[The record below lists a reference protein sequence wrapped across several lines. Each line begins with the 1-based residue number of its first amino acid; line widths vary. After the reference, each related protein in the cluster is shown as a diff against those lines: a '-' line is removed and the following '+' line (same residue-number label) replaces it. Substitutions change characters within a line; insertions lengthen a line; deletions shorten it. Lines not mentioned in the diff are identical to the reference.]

1 LISLDEALTRVN
13 DHALPLEDARAQAEY
28 GIPSAVD
35 TIPII
40 KRAIA
45 PWRVTVVLVGDSLG
59 F

>member
-13 DHALPLEDARAQAEY
+13 DHPRPLEDARAQAEHA
-28 GIPSAVD
+28 IHSAVD

-45 PWRVTVVLVGDSLG
+45 PWRITVVLVGDSLG